1 MGVLQL
7 EVIPIKCT
15 GRNLHSH
22 DIISQAKW
30 AEISRIVR
38 KKNHCLCCGRQFTTA
53 ELHAHEVWFF
63 DMERKIQI
71 LKCIIS
77 VCDKCHKTIHYH
89 FLFSNQKLSN
99 REAFIC
105 KANYMEV
112 NLCEEED
119 FEKDGWLFASVSV
132 VNFLIMGIIDESLST
147 DWNGMLAWMVVMG
160 MLAFVDICLFIYYE
174 RNILKKKKLK
184 LATEFQKK
192 NELEQQHYQRLE
204 EVQNE
209 FRSLTHDMNH
219 YLNVLSNMKEE
230 KISGAQHELAEQIQ
244 ARICETSRSVY
255 CMRPVLNA
263 ILNEKEIVA
272 REQDIAF
279 EVFVEPGFDVE
290 NLDDYSM
297 IGIMSNLIDNAI
309 EAAGKLEEKRWIR
322 IHLFAVN
329 DGKQNFI
336 RIENSMIYE
345 PVKQTRGFFTK
356 KENKKQHGLGLKNV
370 QKLVENN
377 KGILR
382 LQAEEGRFVA
392 EVVF

>member
-1 MGVLQL
+1 M
-7 EVIPIKCT
+7 
-15 GRNLHSH
+15 
-22 DIISQAKW
+22 
-30 AEISRIVR
+30 
-38 KKNHCLCCGRQFTTA
+38 
-53 ELHAHEVWFF
+53 
-63 DMERKIQI
+63 
-71 LKCIIS
+71 
-77 VCDKCHKTIHYH
+77 
-89 FLFSNQKLSN
+89 
-99 REAFIC
+99 
-105 KANYMEV
+105 
-112 NLCEEED
+112 
-119 FEKDGWLFASVSV
+119 
-132 VNFLIMGIIDESLST
+132 
-147 DWNGMLAWMVVMG
+147 
-160 MLAFVDICLFIYYE
+160 
-174 RNILKKKKLK
+174 
-184 LATEFQKK
+184 
-192 NELEQQHYQRLE
+192 
-204 EVQNE
+204 QNE
-209 FRSLTHDMNH
+209 FRSLAHDMNH
-219 YLNVLSNMKEE
+219 YLNVLSNMKGE